1 MDDVMVV
8 GAGPTG
14 LVTACA
20 LLGQGVPVRVVDR
33 ADGPATTSRALILHA
48 RGVQV
53 LDRLGALGDLPDR
66 VIRVQGVAV
75 YANGARVAKV
85 ALDQAR
91 ASTPMIVSQAEV
103 EAALRRR
110 LAELGGEIEWNTEV
124 TGATQDEDGVT
135 VGLDDVERTRAGWLV
150 GCDGAHSRVRALAR
164 VPFPGVPLGERFLLA
179 DVHAKWDAD
188 RHTTAA
194 WLHRDGLLLAF
205 PLPGASDL
213 WRLIAGLQPGT
224 DDVPDVTA
232 AFTQIFRDRTG
243 GAGPAIRATE
253 WTSVFRIH
261 RRLAGDYRNGR
272 MLLAGDAAHI
282 NSPIGGQGM
291 NIGIADAENLAWR
304 LALVIGGQAD
314 SALLDTYRDE
324 RRPAA
329 AGALTGTTA
338 VTRLLLGANPIV
350 RTVRDRLASAAGVPA
365 VHRLALDKASQL
377 GLSYR
382 SGPLSP
388 GGVLRRHA
396 PRAWGGRRG
405 RRGLQPGDRVPDRA
419 CLRADGSRTRLYA
432 ELGRGF
438 VLLGEPDPRVR
449 ELLGDR
455 VSVLSPLNGH
465 GHGMLVRPDGHL
477 AYREGLADM
486 LRKGRVR

>member
-14 LVTACA
+14 LVLACG
-20 LLGQGVPVRVVDR
+20 LLRQGVRVRVVDR
-33 ADGPATTSRALILHA
+33 AAGPATTSRALILHA
-48 RGVQV
+48 RGVQI

-66 VIRVQGVAV
+66 VIRIRGISVHV
-75 YANGARVAKV
+75 NGDRVAKV
-85 ALDQAR
+85 ALDPAR
-91 ASTPMIVSQAEV
+91 AATPMIVSQAEI

-124 TGATQDEDGVT
+124 TGARQDEDGVT
-135 VGLDDVERTRAGWLV
+135 IGLNDVATTRAGWLA

-179 DVHAKWDAD
+179 DVHATWDAD

-205 PLPGASDL
+205 PLPGAPDL

-224 DDVPDVTA
+224 GDVPDVPA
-232 AFTQIFRDRTG
+232 GFSQIFRQRTG
-243 GAGPAIRATE
+243 GDGPAIRAAD

-261 RRLAGDYRNGR
+261 RRLADDYRHGR
-272 MLLAGDAAHI
+272 LLLAGDAAHI
-282 NSPIGGQGM
+282 NSPVGGQGM
-291 NIGIADAENLAWR
+291 NIGMADAENLAWR
-304 LALVIGGQAD
+304 LALVAGGQAD
-314 SALLDTYRDE
+314 AALLDTYRDE

-329 AGALTGTTA
+329 ANALNGTTA
-338 VTRLLLGANPIV
+338 LTRVLLTANPV
-350 RTVRDRLASAAGVPA
+350 FRTVRDRLASVAGVPA
-365 VHRLALDKASQL
+365 LQRLALDRASQL
-377 GLSYR
+377 GMSYR

-388 GGVLRRHA
+388 GGVL
-396 PRAWGGRRG
+396 P
-405 RRGLQPGDRVPDRA
+405 RRGLRPGDRVPDQA
-419 CLRADGSRTRLYA
+419 CLRADGSRTRLYP

-438 VLLGEPDPRVR
+438 VLLGEPDPGVR
-449 ELLGDR
+449 ERLGDR
-455 VSVLSPLNGH
+455 VSVLSPVNGR

-477 AYREGLADM
+477 AFREGLADM
-486 LRKGRVR
+486 LRKGRLR